1 MLRSLIIDSERNLLE
16 KGDLLGTMCYADQLA
31 DTIKSVPSEQAYTIG
46 LYGTWGCGKS
56 TIIRTAKEKLE
67 EDKNSRIKMIVY
79 DAWKYSGDSFRR
91 MFLLHLQNELQLNT
105 TPEMERFYTATTEEI
120 KPKVSLKRRG
130 VIIALAILAIGIIFA
145 VILWNANL
153 IEKTIPAMV
162 IVTLCTLFFSMFGGL
177 FYELKVTQTKNILF
191 APEQFEECFRQMMY
205 KVLKEKSWYK
215 RIWRWIKEFFTQ
227 VKVPLELDKLVV
239 VIDNLDRCESGV
251 VYSMLT
257 DIKTFLGSEKYDVVF
272 VIPVDHEALKKH
284 LITNARGAS
293 DKSQVAHHNSIK
305 HNEDK
310 KWDDA
315 DEFLR
320 KFFNVVIK
328 IKDHRS
334 DELMHYIN
342 ELNRD
347 EKLDFNPNTLALVVK
362 EYTENP
368 RRILQTL
375 NNLTVEQSLYPE
387 DYAKE
392 KETLIAACMILRE
405 HYPKMVE
412 ELLHDANVVMV
423 DSYYEY
429 AEKSIVPDELK
440 GNDAFYSFMRTA
452 KIALQKASS
461 EDFRKVL
468 TNREGALSNLSD
480 DIRKALDSYDDKEI
494 VANIRK
500 DLTLRADVFSE
511 IKRRIKEDETLDATD
526 SMEQWVECI
535 ACVNK
540 VEPLRPDELL
550 QMNEAFAFVY
560 NLVPED
566 VTKVD
571 EICKLAKDM
580 NEAGLEEMKTELFSY
595 IRNKENAEQKFYHDY
610 VKRVFE
616 MFTEREDCS
625 RLKEFAEDYFYN
637 VEDITKFAFADTQK
651 QYLLTGD
658 FVKKII
664 EEIKGVKDEK
674 QQQLLVWCFRNLN
687 GIDKDAYKTLFEK
700 FTSLVG
706 SRERKASSHFM
717 NVVAYSM
724 PMLKVIAPRELSKA
738 QKTFFESIANDRTAP
753 DGMVKAI
760 IMDSDMNEAMAEKLA
775 DFCLEMYRI
784 SSRNLTINPCLRM
797 TQRKCEGYVKQR
809 LVDLKQ
815 RDVDMIPFR
824 SNIIEF
830 KDMDANW
837 YELIPVVFA
846 PDKDGKR
853 ADAANMKEK
862 LRLLYDNRG
871 YMDALTVLED
881 VTKDEYVCELFNSI
895 LDLNNPAVLSGVPDS
910 LLPRIVGRYTEENAE
925 QFKDNNAMLKIVLQ
939 NGKSVQKDLVVHS
952 LIDRIN
958 NNKDMDGVL
967 DVIGSYDKWRAKDK
981 SVLRGLLQRYM
992 PEDRD
997 AELTE
1002 MQEKMGAVL
1011 EKL

>member
-1 MLRSLIIDSERNLLE
+1 
-16 KGDLLGTMCYADQLA
+16 
-31 DTIKSVPSEQAYTIG
+31 
-46 LYGTWGCGKS
+46 
-56 TIIRTAKEKLE
+56 
-67 EDKNSRIKMIVY
+67 
-79 DAWKYSGDSFRR
+79 
-91 MFLLHLQNELQLNT
+91 
-105 TPEMERFYTATTEEI
+105 
-120 KPKVSLKRRG
+120 
-130 VIIALAILAIGIIFA
+130 
-145 VILWNANL
+145 
-153 IEKTIPAMV
+153 
-162 IVTLCTLFFSMFGGL
+162 
-177 FYELKVTQTKNILF
+177 
-191 APEQFEECFRQMMY
+191 
-205 KVLKEKSWYK
+205 
-215 RIWRWIKEFFTQ
+215 
-227 VKVPLELDKLVV
+227 
-239 VIDNLDRCESGV
+239 
-251 VYSMLT
+251 
-257 DIKTFLGSEKYDVVF
+257 
-272 VIPVDHEALKKH
+272 
-284 LITNARGAS
+284 
-293 DKSQVAHHNSIK
+293 
-305 HNEDK
+305 
-310 KWDDA
+310 
-315 DEFLR
+315 
-320 KFFNVVIK
+320 
-328 IKDHRS
+328 
-334 DELMHYIN
+334 
-342 ELNRD
+342 
-347 EKLDFNPNTLALVVK
+347 
-362 EYTENP
+362 
-368 RRILQTL
+368 
-375 NNLTVEQSLYPE
+375 
-387 DYAKE
+387 
-392 KETLIAACMILRE
+392 MILRE

-429 AEKSIVPDELK
+429 AEQSIVPDELK
-440 GNDAFYSFMRTA
+440 RNGAFYSFMRTA

-724 PMLKVIAPRELSKA
+724 LMLKVIAPRELSQA

-853 ADAANMKEK
+853 ADDAKMKEK